1 MVSQTSSA
9 NAVQAYYDRLWASK
23 AGCPAAHDIVGP
35 TRTDVARR
43 LLRPGTRLLDVGCW
57 GGEGLGRMD
66 AASRFSELYGVD
78 LIPAS
83 VEAARARGIQAS
95 LVDLNQQAL
104 PFADGLFDAVTCLAV
119 IAQVFDPERTVAELA
134 RVLRPGGQLVLSV
147 PNVAVLPNRLALL
160 VGRRPRTSPDPA
172 WDGGQLHYFTLG
184 ATRDLLER
192 HGLVVQSVH
201 PTGRRPMLRRVW
213 PALLSRDLVF
223 DVRRAE
229 RAGDGR

>member
-1 MVSQTSSA
+1 MSQPSGDA
-9 NAVQAYYDRLWASK
+9 IRRYYDELWLRK
-23 AGCPAAHDIVGP
+23 TGPAGGNVRAGGGS
-35 TRTDVARR
+35 RTEVARR

-57 GGEGLGRMD
+57 GGEGLDRMD
-66 AASRFSELYGVD
+66 AASRFTELHGVD

-83 VEAARARGIQAS
+83 VEAARAKGIRAS
-95 LVDLNQQAL
+95 LVDLNQQTL
-104 PFADGLFDAVTCLAV
+104 PYADGFFDAVTCLAV

-160 VGRRPRTSPDPA
+160 FGRRPRTSPDPA

-192 HGLVVQSVH
+192 HALAVQSVH
-201 PTGRRPMLRRVW
+201 PTGRWPTWRRVW

-223 DVRRAE
+223 DARRAE
-229 RAGDGR
+229 RAGR